1 MMQVDLSNQLA
12 LVTGA
17 AGGIGRACATI
28 LAAAG
33 AKVLIVDINLPGAQ
47 EAAAALPGAVAIR
60 CDLGD
65 PEDIAALCERVL
77 SEFGAP
83 DILVN
88 NAGWVTYR
96 GGIATVSREVWD
108 RMLDINLRGPFL
120 LCQGLIEGMKA
131 RGSGSIINFAS
142 MAARQG
148 SLESSID
155 YASSKGGLVALTRTL
170 AREVGPSG
178 VRVNAVAPG
187 TITTPPVAKQMAGR
201 EDAVCATIPL
211 RRLGTPEDVAKVV
224 LFLASDLSA
233 YVTGVVVDIN
243 GGQYIG

>member
-1 MMQVDLSNQLA
+1 MRVDLSNQLA

-170 AREVGPSG
+170 ARELGPSG
-178 VRVNAVAPG
+178 IRVNAVAPG

-233 YVTGVVVDIN
+233 YVTGAVVDIN

>member
-1 MMQVDLSNQLA
+1 MRVDLSNQLA

-65 PEDIAALCERVL
+65 PEDIATLCERVL

-170 AREVGPSG
+170 ARELGPSG
-178 VRVNAVAPG
+178 IRVNAVAPG

-233 YVTGVVVDIN
+233 YVTGAVVDIN

>member
-1 MMQVDLSNQLA
+1 MQVDLSNQLA

>member
-1 MMQVDLSNQLA
+1 MRVDLSNQLA

-233 YVTGVVVDIN
+233 YVTGAVVDIN

>member
-1 MMQVDLSNQLA
+1 MIAIDLQNKVA

-17 AGGIGRACATI
+17 AAGIGRACART
-28 LAAAG
+28 LAEAG
-33 AKVLIVDINLPGAQ
+33 ARVLVVDVNLPGA
-47 EAAAALPGAVAIR
+47 EEVAASLPGAVAIR
-60 CDLGD
+60 CDMGD
-65 PEDIAALCERVL
+65 PDDVAALCRRVQADW
-77 SEFGAP
+77 GAP

-96 GGIATVSREVWD
+96 GGIGTVTREVWD

-187 TITTPPVAKQMAGR
+187 TITTAPVAKQMLGR
-201 EDAVCATIPL
+201 EEIVSASIPM
-211 RRLGTPEDVAKVV
+211 RRMGTPEDVAGVV

-233 YVTGVVVDIN
+233 YVTGAVVDIN
-243 GGQYIG
+243 GGQFIG

>member
-1 MMQVDLSNQLA
+1 MQVDLSNQLA

-120 LCQGLIEGMKA
+120 LCQGLIEAMKA

>member
-1 MMQVDLSNQLA
+1 MIAIDLAGKVA

-17 AGGIGRACATI
+17 AAGIGRACARL
-28 LAAAG
+28 LAEAG
-33 AKVLIVDINLPGAQ
+33 ARVLVVDINLPGA
-47 EAAAALPGAVAIR
+47 EEVAASLPGAVAIR
-60 CDLGD
+60 CDMGD
-65 PEDIAALCERVL
+65 PDDIAALCSRVL
-77 SEFGAP
+77 ADYGAP

-96 GGIATVSREVWD
+96 GGIATVSREIWD
-108 RMLDINLRGPFL
+108 RMMAINLRGTFL

-155 YASSKGGLVALTRTL
+155 YAASKGGVLALTRTL

-187 TITTPPVAKQMAGR
+187 TIATAPVAKQMSGR
-201 EDAVCATIPL
+201 EDAVCATIPM
-211 RRLGTPEDVAKVV
+211 RRMGTPEDVARVV
-224 LFLASDLSA
+224 LFLASDLSG
-233 YVTGVVVDIN
+233 YVTGAVIDIN
-243 GGQYIG
+243 GGQFIG

>member
-1 MMQVDLSNQLA
+1 MQVDLSNQLA

-65 PEDIAALCERVL
+65 PEDIATLCERVL

-170 AREVGPSG
+170 ARELGPSG
-178 VRVNAVAPG
+178 IRVNAVAPG

-233 YVTGVVVDIN
+233 YVTGAVVDIN